1 MCLFD
6 ICSTDIHPSNR
17 YITSRCIYSQ
27 AANVMRIYKC
37 YTIHTCILSVL
48 DNNTFLVSR
57 NVNKRQPWTSPPE
70 SMSNKIS
77 FQCTVTAQI
86 CDSWRGYTSTTE
98 TILRQASHL
107 KLSLTCL
114 LGKQSFYLHDHTNM
128 AYKVLVHQACTLRQR
143 MRKVSK
149 TK

>member
-1 MCLFD
+1 MSLFD
-6 ICSTDIHPSNR
+6 ICRTDIHPSNR
-17 YITSRCIYSQ
+17 YGTSKCIYSQ
-27 AANVMRIYKC
+27 AANVIRICKC
-37 YTIHTCILSVL
+37 YTIYTCILSVL
-48 DNNTFLVSR
+48 DINSFQVSR

-114 LGKQSFYLHDHTNM
+114 LGNWSFYLHDHTNTCSSDLYTE
-128 AYKVLVHQACTLRQR
+128 AENEESFKI
-143 MRKVSK
+143 
-149 TK
+149 

>member
-6 ICSTDIHPSNR
+6 ICSNDMHPSNR
-17 YITSRCIYSQ
+17 YVTSRCIYSQ
-27 AANVMRIYKC
+27 AANVIRIYKC
-37 YTIHTCILSVL
+37 YTIYTCILSVL
-48 DNNTFLVSR
+48 GIKSFQVSR
-57 NVNKRQPWTSPPE
+57 NVNKQQPWTSPPE
-70 SMSNKIS
+70 SISNKIN

-98 TILRQASHL
+98 TILKQASHL
-107 KLSLTCL
+107 KLSLTCYQANNHFTCTITL
-114 LGKQSFYLHDHTNM
+114 I
-128 AYKVLVHQACTLRQR
+128 LVHQACTLRQR